1 MLSYSF
7 ILTYRFVKVENL
19 KEQLLENNKQTYWV
33 PDFVK
38 VWHAFVKPYNH
49 FCPFSISL
57 FFLCGFFDLLN
68 PMLSTNTLY
77 LLQNNCKHRELRLY
91 TLPQMNFNLR
101 VAFLYCVILQE
112 KRFHNWLENARD
124 WAISRSRFWGTP
136 LPLWISEDGEEK
148 IVMDSIEKLEKLSGV
163 KVGCYLCFNYSFICI
178 LLLSFSWL
186 THLIYYFIY

>member
-1 MLSYSF
+1 
-7 ILTYRFVKVENL
+7 
-19 KEQLLENNKQTYWV
+19 
-33 PDFVK
+33 
-38 VWHAFVKPYNH
+38 
-49 FCPFSISL
+49 
-57 FFLCGFFDLLN
+57 
-68 PMLSTNTLY
+68 
-77 LLQNNCKHRELRLY
+77 
-91 TLPQMNFNLR
+91 MNFNLR

-163 KVGCYLCFNYSFICI
+163 KVGCYLCFNNSFICI

-186 THLIYYFIY
+186 THLIYCFIYQLIKAISLLMDCSTWLFPKFFGFSFVIYWEMAI